1 MDTDYN
7 DYRFMGL
14 AAEHESESDG
24 YAYAYTKGHED
35 GMGDEVIYRP
45 RIATDKGRNIY
56 KKILKQKAED
66 FQKMTPSEFVPFDQM
81 QEELGQMWDETTA
94 PLADAH
100 NYDYEPSNEPSN
112 ANFSADT
119 EYKRAFGKMMA
130 KYDLETNPEKKSQ
143 ILTEMRIKFPA
154 FFGADTIGSPSPSG
168 PSSVPEPA
176 EATGSEPSN
185 EHMEADSKNGKMA
198 IGITAV
204 GIGIALAL
212 GKDRLGKLFD
222 RFNL

>member
-1 MDTDYN
+1 M
-7 DYRFMGL
+7 
-14 AAEHESESDG
+14 
-24 YAYAYTKGHED
+24 K
-35 GMGDEVIYRP
+35 V
-45 RIATDKGRNIY
+45 K
-56 KKILKQKAED
+56 
-66 FQKMTPSEFVPFDQM
+66 PSEK
-81 QEELGQMWDETTA
+81 QEGKEFYG
-94 PLADAH
+94 
-100 NYDYEPSNEPSN
+100 
-112 ANFSADT
+112 DT
-119 EYKRAFGKMMA
+119 V
-130 KYDLETNPEKKSQ
+130 
-143 ILTEMRIKFPA
+143 
-154 FFGADTIGSPSPSG
+154 GSPSPSG